1 MFVLLVLNRCY
12 STYSVN
18 SFVFSFILIF
28 VHIFFSTKLNVED
41 NKRNK
46 KTWLFSIT
54 CSLDNNNDKDNFIDK
69 QA

>member
-46 KTWLFSIT
+46 KT
-54 CSLDNNNDKDNFIDK
+54 
-69 QA
+69 